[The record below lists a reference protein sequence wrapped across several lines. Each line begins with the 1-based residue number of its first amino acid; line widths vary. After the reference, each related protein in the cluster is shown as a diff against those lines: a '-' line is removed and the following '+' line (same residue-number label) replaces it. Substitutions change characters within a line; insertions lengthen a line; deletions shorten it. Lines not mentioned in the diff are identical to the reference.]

1 MSTNV
6 IKPIVDQHRGFR
18 NWNYKEL
25 YKVDVTQGQY
35 VPNVDDMVVDWDSNA
50 IFRVISVNYTNHTFT
65 LQASNLGKFNGYTTE
80 DILTTSGPG
89 DVSEAFRI
97 YINTEVVPHTLTFDS
112 RLRLFGTEVAYVKVF
127 RGTKI
132 GTDGN
137 VMSAMFNSSNVKTS
151 ENIPCELI
159 LIPNQ
164 ENYGIK
170 TPTSAYTS
178 DTVNDGEILSVV
190 AYTVKGDVTSI
201 TRMVAVNTNVVRSI
215 NQESRYVTAIDLV
228 SPYLA
233 TADKSLLQYPLNM
246 PIQSDMMQG
255 RVTYSN
261 GDAVLLPIDNV
272 KFKLLGIDSFIASEV
287 GQVFNLSLVYSLS
300 NGEFATGVSSP
311 NPERVLRAPYRIQ
324 TVESDD
330 AYMVK
335 LYVVPVWNQAQSEW
349 VLNYYLYNIE
359 RSTIIDVTSYIEVGS
374 QSARFN
380 GKNYEA
386 PQSLVVTLNM
396 ASLGTSYKYYRHPQS
411 FTIQLYNPG
420 NNSLVDNYFYIR
432 YTNDT
437 MYGQGMLAR
446 VTADPEAPT
455 NWRVDVSNNYS
466 VVKEWL
472 AKMYST
478 LSPLYYTKAESGAPE
493 PTHVRVRIG
502 TTWVREIPI
511 ADILKPITGVNAA
524 ITQGQPVRLE
534 FFHRT
539 TARDM
544 ELALASLT
552 IRV

>member
-18 NWNYKEL
+18 TWNYREL
-25 YKVDVTQGQY
+25 YVAGVTQGQY

-50 IFRVISVNYTNHTFT
+50 IFRVISVNYANHTFT
-65 LQASNLGKFNGYTTE
+65 TQASNLGKFNGYTTE

-89 DVSEAFRI
+89 EISEAFRI

-132 GTDGN
+132 GVDGN
-137 VMSAMFNSSNVKTS
+137 VVSAIFNSSNVKTS

-159 LIPNQ
+159 LTPNQ
-164 ENYGIK
+164 ENYGMK
-170 TPTSAYTS
+170 TPTSAYAS

-190 AYTVKGDVTSI
+190 AYTIKGDVASI

-215 NQESRYVTAIDLV
+215 NQQERYITNIDLI
-228 SPYLA
+228 SSYLA
-233 TADKSLLQYPLNM
+233 AADKTLLQYPLNM

-255 RVTYSN
+255 RVVYSN
-261 GDAVLLPIDNV
+261 GDAALLPIDGV

-287 GQVFNLSLVYSLS
+287 GQVFNLSLVYTLG
-300 NGEFATGVSSP
+300 NGEFAVGTSQP
-311 NPERVLRAPYRIQ
+311 TPDRVIRVPYRIQ

-330 AYMVK
+330 TYMVK
-335 LYVVPVWNQAQSEW
+335 LFVVPVWNQATSAW

-359 RSTIIDVTSYIEVGS
+359 RSSIIDVTSYIEVGS
-374 QSARFN
+374 QSAAFN

-386 PQSLVVTLNM
+386 PQQLTVVLNM

-420 NNSLVDNYFYIR
+420 NNTLVDNYFYIR

-437 MYGQGMLAR
+437 MYGQGMIAR
-446 VTADPEAPT
+446 VTADPEVVT
-455 NWRVDVSNNYS
+455 NWRLDVANNYT

-478 LSPLYYTKAESGAPE
+478 LSPLYYTQAESGAPE

-502 TTWVREIPI
+502 TSWMREIPI

-534 FFHRT
+534 FFRRT
-539 TARDM
+539 TVRDM